1 MNKHINKMKFYKK
14 IGLVFIG
21 VLFLVGCGKI
31 EETIEEVVSSQEVS
45 QVESDV
51 TPSSAENAENETAI
65 DARFVPEFSQ
75 VIAEFRNSD
84 VLTLAEE
91 SNFKVN
97 ETFSQTQNNFQL
109 SVENMEVFEVDSAD
123 ESVSS
128 EFNYEDNPGAVI
140 LMEVAIT
147 NLTDETIYYPIEGL
161 RMSYQSADM
170 QMHPSSALYPAQ
182 SGDLTKILE
191 QNNGEIRPSMTVNGY
206 LIYSLGQ
213 DEWEE
218 ASDLGNVY
226 LTVVPPQSEPD
237 AISGVGA
244 SLLGDERV
252 LYLPLD
258 EETQEQL
265 SENNQMIPDRLS
277 SEWWGQKTILAQD
290 ELNETSEDDDVSVEL
305 LRAEISDFEPKD
317 IYEENFQNFNY
328 GQIIVSIEY
337 EVTNNSDHELLPVDG
352 VATLQIGEDSL
363 NSDYVLINDYNGTV
377 IKPGDSYTT
386 IKTFALDKLRYQEVW
401 QGEPLYIAIN
411 TPVKSDD
418 EEELEEEAAEE
429 TIEDS
434 DDLIYYFDFTWTPNL
449 VNYINEDLDVVS
461 ESEYQTDNESLDG
474 SDSEEVEEEESS
486 TDEASDELN

>member
-14 IGLVFIG
+14 IGLIFIAA
-21 VLFLVGCGKI
+21 LFLVGCGKI
-31 EETIEEVVSSQEVS
+31 GETIEEVVSSQEVS

-51 TPSSAENAENETAI
+51 TSSSADNTENETAV

-84 VLTLAEE
+84 VLTLADE
-91 SNFKVN
+91 SYFKVN

-109 SVENMEVFEVDSAD
+109 SVENMEVFEVESAD

-170 QMHPSSALYPAQ
+170 QMHPSTALYPAK

-191 QNNGEIRPSMTVNGY
+191 QNNGEIGPSMTVNGY
-206 LIYSLGQ
+206 LVYSLGQ

-244 SLLGDERV
+244 SLLGDE
-252 LYLPLD
+252 
-258 EETQEQL
+258 
-265 SENNQMIPDRLS
+265 
-277 SEWWGQKTILAQD
+277 
-290 ELNETSEDDDVSVEL
+290 TSEDDDVSVEL
-305 LRAEISDFEPKD
+305 LRAEISNFESKD
-317 IYEENFQNFNY
+317 VYEENFQNFNY

-337 EVTNNSDHELLPVDG
+337 EITNNSDHELLPVDG

-401 QGEPLYIAIN
+401 QGEPFYIAIN
-411 TPVKSDD
+411 TPVKSED
-418 EEELEEEAAEE
+418 EEDLEEDTGEE
-429 TIEDS
+429 TIEVS

-449 VNYINEDLDVVS
+449 VNYINEELDVVG
-461 ESEYQTDNESLDG
+461 ESEYQTDNESLDE
-474 SDSEEVEEEESS
+474 SESEEVEEEDSS
-486 TDEASDELN
+486 TDEASDELD

>member
-1 MNKHINKMKFYKK
+1 MNKHTNRMKFNKK
-14 IGLVFIG
+14 IGLVLIAA
-21 VLFLVGCGKI
+21 LFLVGCGKI

-51 TPSSAENAENETAI
+51 TSSSADNTENETAV

-191 QNNGEIRPSMTVNGY
+191 QNNGEIGPSMTVNGY
-206 LIYSLGQ
+206 LIYSFGQ
-213 DEWEE
+213 EEWEE
-218 ASDLGNVY
+218 ASALGNVY

-244 SLLGDERV
+244 SLLGDERI

-265 SENNQMIPDRLS
+265 SENKQMIPDRLS

-401 QGEPLYIAIN
+401 QGEPFYIAIN
-411 TPVKSDD
+411 TPVKSED
-418 EEELEEEAAEE
+418 EEVLEEEAEEE
-429 TIEDS
+429 TIEVS
-434 DDLIYYFDFTWTPNL
+434 DDLIYYFDFTWTPSL

-461 ESEYQTDNESLDG
+461 ESEYQTDSESLDE
-474 SDSEEVEEEESS
+474 SASEEEVEDSS
-486 TDEASDELN
+486 TDEASDDLN